1 MKIKWSEKYNTIA
14 AYSIIVISISMGA
27 YMIMSQFNGF
37 KGMLGQLM
45 SVFTPITVGFVL
57 AYLLNFIL
65 KKYVKLLESKTK
77 LSKGKVKFIGI
88 VLTYL
93 SVIIAILLFMNFI
106 FPQFIASIIGLA
118 TDIPKY
124 IEELSK
130 FVTDITEKFSIS
142 DHYKDLILS
151 NWKKATDNLLT
162 YVTGLLPQIATFTSA
177 IFTSITNLVLG
188 VIISVYV
195 LIDQEKLKGLAK
207 KIINATTT
215 SSVKDRIYVLV
226 HRFDTIFGDYL
237 GGQMLDAGIVG
248 LLNLAVMLIF
258 NIPYA
263 FLIWFIV
270 TVTNIIPFF
279 GPLLGL
285 IPSFF
290 IVFFVSA
297 KKAILYLI
305 LSIIIQ
311 QIDGNIIG
319 PRILGRSL
327 GISPLWILFSLLVF
341 GNLLGFIGLLIGV
354 PLFALL
360 YSIVKD
366 IIEARL
372 KQKGL
377 PLDTEDY
384 I

>member
-45 SVFTPITVGFVL
+45 SVFTPIMVGFVL

-93 SVIIAILLFMNFI
+93 SVVIAILLFMNFI

-151 NWKKATDNLLT
+151 NWKKVTDNLLT

-285 IPSFF
+285 IPSFL

-372 KQKGL
+372 KEKGL